1 MKHVFILISIFL
13 IQTTAKTQDVNT
25 LMNLIKV
32 KLDKINSYEALATM
46 KTSIAYLKIPIAK
59 VKVRFKKPNELSI
72 QSNSGV
78 TFIPKGVNAIS
89 LQNIFSNEFT
99 AIDAGKL
106 TTKDKS
112 LRIIKL
118 LPTSQNS
125 NIVLSTLYINEA
137 DLVVEKNT
145 TTTKEEGTYEI
156 EMKYGKYIKY
166 GLPDKLT
173 FTFNAK
179 DYKIPKGLTLDFD
192 NSSPE
197 NKKQFQAKSNKGTA
211 EIVFEKYT
219 IN

>member
-1 MKHVFILISIFL
+1 MKHILIFISIFFIHL
-13 IQTTAKTQDVNT
+13 TGKTQDVNT

-59 VKVRFKKPNELSI
+59 VKVKFKKPNKLSI

-106 TTKDKS
+106 NTKDKS

-118 LPTSQNS
+118 LPVSQNS
-125 NIVLSTLYINEA
+125 NIVLSTLYINET

-156 EMKYGKYIKY
+156 EMKYGKYLKY
-166 GLPDKLT
+166 GLPDKLI

-192 NSSPE
+192 NSSSE
-197 NKKQFQAKSNKGTA
+197 NKKQPQPKSSKGTA

-219 IN
+219 VN